1 MSTISE
7 LRPPKAAT
15 GAVVVLVATLAT
27 IYMVSQLLR
36 NSIGVIA
43 PDLAQEV
50 GLSASQIG
58 ILSSAFFF
66 AFAAAQLPLGVAID
80 RYGPKRCMV
89 VCAVVVIAGAL
100 VFAAAATPAG
110 LLAGRILMGLGTSC
124 YLMAP
129 LALYA
134 RRFAADRFA
143 TFAGCQMGM
152 GSIGTLLATAPLALS
167 AAAVGWRAT
176 FVGMAV
182 VMGIALVLVA
192 LVVREDDDTGA
203 APVRQE
209 SFWQSL
215 AGIRAAC
222 ATDSVG
228 LLFLAHMT
236 AYSSFVLIVGL
247 WGGPYLSHVYGLGLT
262 ERGTLLLVPAITQV
276 VGMVIWGRADRL
288 FGSYKAPVLIGA
300 GTTCAL
306 LWFLALADQRPL
318 PALIATLAVF
328 GFFAGYTPLVVAH
341 GKSLFPPHLVGRGMT
356 LLNMGSMGGVFVSQ
370 TVTGRAIDLFPAEAG
385 VYPLASYRLVFAL
398 QAVCL
403 LTTCIAYLWARDPSV
418 HRRERATVK

>member
-1 MSTISE
+1 M
-7 LRPPKAAT
+7 
-15 GAVVVLVATLAT
+15 
-27 IYMVSQLLR
+27 
-36 NSIGVIA
+36 
-43 PDLAQEV
+43 
-50 GLSASQIG
+50 AS
-58 ILSSAFFF
+58 
-66 AFAAAQLPLGVAID
+66 
-80 RYGPKRCMV
+80 
-89 VCAVVVIAGAL
+89 
-100 VFAAAATPAG
+100 
-110 LLAGRILMGLGTSC
+110 
-124 YLMAP
+124 

-143 TFAGCQMGM
+143 TFAGWQMGM

-176 FVGMAV
+176 FVGMAI

-192 LVVREDDDTGA
+192 LVVREDGDTGA
-203 APVRQE
+203 ASVRQE

-236 AYSSFVLIVGL
+236 AYSSFVLIAGL
-247 WGGPYLSHVYGLGLT
+247 WGGPYLSHVYGLGST
-262 ERGTLLLVPAITQV
+262 ERGTLLPAITQV

-306 LWFLALADQRPL
+306 LWFLALAGQRPL

-370 TVTGRAIDLFPAEAG
+370 TVTGWAIDLFPAEAG

-398 QAVCL
+398 QAACL
-403 LTTCIAYLWARDPSV
+403 LATCIAYLWARDPSV